1 MQATTN
7 EVASLLRRLAEGI
20 EANKSVALSLAGESV
35 IVPGNADV
43 KVEYKSGDAKEVTFK
58 VMWDREALGP
68 HLIRRHS
75 EQVRDS
81 FGHVYD
87 ALIYGEAG
95 DTGPWEG
102 WIEFVPLD
110 GAVQSRR
117 TGRETTQPDRV
128 ALEYWATGLQPLYLL
143 GAFERAS

>member
-1 MQATTN
+1 MQTTMN
-7 EVASLLRRLAEGI
+7 EVVVLLRRLAEGI
-20 EANKSVALSLAGESV
+20 AANKSVVLSLAGENV
-35 IVPGNADV
+35 LVPANADV
-43 KVEYKSGDAKEVTFK
+43 KVEYKSGEAKEVTIG
-58 VMWDREALGP
+58 VIWNRESLAP

-87 ALIYGEAG
+87 VLIYGEAG
-95 DTGPWEG
+95 GTGPWEG

-110 GAVQSRR
+110 GAVTSRR

-128 ALEYWATGLQPLYLL
+128 ALEYWATGLEPLYLL

>member
-1 MQATTN
+1 MQTTTN
-7 EVASLLRRLAEGI
+7 EVAVLLRRLAEAI
-20 EANKSVALSLAGESV
+20 DTNKSVAFSLAGENV
-35 IVPGNADV
+35 LVPANADV
-43 KVEYKSGDAKEVTFK
+43 KVEYKSGEEKEVTINL
-58 VMWDREALGP
+58 MWNRASEAP
-68 HLIRRHS
+68 QLIRRHS

-87 ALIYGEAG
+87 VLIYGDAG
-95 DTGPWEG
+95 SSGPWEG
-102 WIEFVPLD
+102 WIEFVPVD
-110 GAVQSRR
+110 GAVASRR

>member
-1 MQATTN
+1 MQTTTN
-7 EVASLLRRLAEGI
+7 EVAVMLRRLADAI
-20 EANKSVALSLAGESV
+20 ESNNSVVLSLAGENV
-35 IVPGNADV
+35 VVPANADV
-43 KVEYKSGDAKEVTFK
+43 RVEYKSGDDKQVTIGLK
-58 VMWDREALGP
+58 WDGEMLAP
-68 HLIRRHS
+68 HLIWRHS

-81 FGHVYD
+81 FGHVYEV
-87 ALIYGEAG
+87 LIYGEEG
-95 DTGPWEG
+95 GTGPWEG

-110 GAVQSRR
+110 GAVASRR

>member
-1 MQATTN
+1 MQTTTN
-7 EVASLLRRLAEGI
+7 EVAVLLRRLAEAI
-20 EANKSVALSLAGESV
+20 DTNKSVLLSLAGENV
-35 IVPGNADV
+35 LVPSNADV
-43 KVEYKSGDAKEVTFK
+43 KVEYKSGEDKEVTIG
-58 VMWDREALGP
+58 VTWDREAMAP

-87 ALIYGEAG
+87 ALIYGDEG
-95 DTGPWEG
+95 STGTWEG
-102 WIEFVPLD
+102 WLEFVPLD
-110 GAVQSRR
+110 GAVTSRR

>member
-1 MQATTN
+1 MLTTTN
-7 EVASLLRRLAEGI
+7 EVAVLLRRLAEGI
-20 EANKSVALSLAGESV
+20 ETNKSVALSLAGESV
-35 IVPGNADV
+35 LVPANADL
-43 KVEYKSGDAKEVTFK
+43 KVEYKSGEDKEVTIN
-58 VMWDREALGP
+58 VMWGRAALAP
-68 HLIRRHS
+68 QLIRRHS

-87 ALIYGEAG
+87 ALIYGEQAG
-95 DTGPWEG
+95 NGPWEG
-102 WIEFVPLD
+102 WIEFVPLG
-110 GAVQSRR
+110 GAAPSRR